1 MEKLGR
7 LIETKEELKT
17 NLEQV
22 EAYLNDVDETAAN
35 TMIKL
40 IGNGTNFVAYQIEDS
55 DELHFAP
62 SRFVG
67 YLNNSLKVHFVH
79 KNYIDGRDT
88 SPQIDKILQKMRAYD
103 DDLEKLYL
111 TFCTKIGVK
120 SKNMKQTQRKYWL
133 LDDIK
138 IELYEG
144 GVKQV
149 SMSRYERN
157 PEARRRCIEKYG
169 TTCQVCNLNFKDMY
183 GDIGEGFIHVHHI
196 TPLSVQRER
205 HQINE
210 DNLIPVCP
218 NCHAMLHKSNLS
230 VEELKNKIINITNSN
245 FDVNKNF

>member
-22 EAYLNDVDETAAN
+22 EAYLNDVDETVVN
-35 TMIKL
+35 TMINL
-40 IGNGTNFVAYQIEDS
+40 IGNGTNFVAYQIGDS
-55 DELHFAP
+55 DEIHFAP

-67 YLNNSLKVHFVH
+67 YLNNSLKVHLVH
-79 KNYIDGRDT
+79 NNKDGKDT
-88 SPQIDKILQKMRAYD
+88 SSQIDKILGKRREYVE
-103 DDLEKLYL
+103 DLVNLYL
-111 TFCTKIGVK
+111 EFCNKIGARA
-120 SKNMKQTQRKYWL
+120 KNMKQTQRKYWL

-138 IELYEG
+138 IALYEG

-149 SMSRYERN
+149 SMNRYERN
-157 PEARRRCIEKYG
+157 LEARRRSIEKYG
-169 TTCQVCNLNFKDMY
+169 TTCQVCDLNFKDVH

-196 TPLSVQRER
+196 IPLSVHRER

-230 VEELKNKIINITNSN
+230 VEELKNKIINKTKRN
-245 FDVNKNF
+245 FDLKKNF